1 MNKNANKAQKAIRS
15 ANLDIWESRYLVG
28 ARDMKRSAKRAS
40 KRASRREAKAQIRT
54 EAPPKN

>member
-28 ARDMKRSAKRAS
+28 ARRMKQDAKRES
-40 KRASRREAKAQIRT
+40 KRASRREAKAHIR
-54 EAPPKN
+54 EAA